1 MSRGKLARALAWRPR
16 AFYLTSSQC
25 DKREIR
31 ADHPTLWPS
40 KFEARY
46 RSSGH
51 NAAGLGS
58 VRRAD
63 SEKGPAFLFSSS
75 KGAAIQDTT
84 KRVRVNKQI
93 RISPIRVIAADGA
106 QLGIMDVETALAAAI
121 EQGLDL
127 VEVAPMARPP
137 VARIMDYGKF
147 KFEQAKMAR
156 QAKKKQHVIHLKE
169 VKYRPGIEEHDF
181 MTKTRHARE
190 FLQEGN
196 KVKVTLMFRGRQIAH
211 PELGRQ
217 VVNRVAQEL
226 ADVAKIESDPKFEGK
241 FMTMILAPK

>member
-1 MSRGKLARALAWRPR
+1 MFGECCRSSSHEWRP
-16 AFYLTSSQC
+16 S
-25 DKREIR
+25 
-31 ADHPTLWPS
+31 W
-40 KFEARY
+40 
-46 RSSGH
+46 
-51 NAAGLGS
+51 AAS
-58 VRRAD
+58 CCAD
-63 SEKGPAFLFSSS
+63 SEKGSAFLFSPS
-75 KGAAIQDTT
+75 KGARIQDIT

-190 FLQEGN
+190 FLQDGN

-226 ADVAKIESDPKFEGK
+226 ADVAKIETDPKFEGK